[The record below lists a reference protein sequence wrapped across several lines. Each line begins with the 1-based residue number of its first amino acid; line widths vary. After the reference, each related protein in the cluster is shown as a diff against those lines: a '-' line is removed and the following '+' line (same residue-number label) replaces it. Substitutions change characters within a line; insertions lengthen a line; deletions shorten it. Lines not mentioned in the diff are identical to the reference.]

1 MPMCFYKEVRYDF
14 VIIVVY
20 VDDLNIIETHEEI
33 PKIVNYLKKE
43 FKMIDL
49 GKTRFYL
56 GLQIEHLADEIL
68 IY

>member
-1 MPMCFYKEVRYDF
+1 MCFYKEVRYDF

-43 FKMIDL
+43 FMMKDL

-56 GLQIEHLADEIL
+56 GLQIEHLADGIL
-68 IY
+68 IH

>member
-1 MPMCFYKEVRYDF
+1 MSICFYKEFRYDF

-20 VDDLNIIETHEEI
+20 VDDLNIIETHEGI

-49 GKTRFYL
+49 GKQDFISAYRL
-56 GLQIEHLADEIL
+56 SI
-68 IY
+68 